1 MPEPGDVV
9 VTRVKF
15 TDSENS
21 KIRPALILFEEL
33 GNVII
38 AGITTNTRMNGI
50 RISKSDGAAQDSVIK
65 LNYIFTITNEAI
77 IKTVFQLSSEKRK
90 LIFDELTKKF
100 SVLKYS

>member
-1 MPEPGDVV
+1 MPEPGDIVI
-9 VTRVKF
+9 TRVKF
-15 TDSENS
+15 TDSDNS
-21 KIRPALILFEEL
+21 KIRPALILFGEL

-77 IKTVFQLSSEKRK
+77 IKTVFQLSSEKRN
-90 LIFDELTKKF
+90 LVFDELTKKF

>member
-9 VTRVKF
+9 TTRVKF
-15 TDSENS
+15 TDSDNS

-77 IKTVFQLSSEKRK
+77 IKTVFQLSSEKRN
-90 LIFDELTKKF
+90 LVFDELTKKF